1 MKENDTESS
10 RPIRNVFALGFV
22 SFFTDISSEMIF
34 SLLPTFIL
42 ELPGSNRAIL
52 GLIEG
57 VSEALSYGLRAVSGF
72 FSDKFRKRKLV
83 VLAGYAFSNVVKPL
97 FAVAQSAT
105 DALIIRVADRVG
117 KAVRTAPR
125 DALLSESISE
135 KRRGTAFGLHRT
147 LDQAGAIIGPLVAS
161 ALLLLLGLTVRTVF
175 WISFIPGSIALLIL
189 LFLVQEHIGKT
200 TEKFKLLTGV
210 RTVLKG
216 SFSLL
221 LVVVAVFSLGAFNFS
236 FILLNAKEAGISD
249 PLIPLVYAVVNVAH
263 TVIAIPAGVLSDKI
277 GKERVLLTGY
287 GIFLVTSL
295 LILLSPKIEV
305 YAYIIALIFGIYIGI
320 IETIQRALI
329 PKYAESSLR
338 GTAYGLYYLVV
349 GIAFFIANTV
359 VGALWQYFGSST
371 VAAYSMALSF
381 IAIIGMLF
389 LFNYQKRK
397 FSEAKTQ

>member
-10 RPIRNVFALGFV
+10 SSIRNVFALGFV

-97 FAVAQSAT
+97 FAVAQSAIDT
-105 DALIIRVADRVG
+105 LIIRVADRVG

-135 KRRGTAFGLHRT
+135 KHRGTAFGLHRT

-161 ALLLLLGLTVRTVF
+161 ALLLLLGLTIRTVF
-175 WISFIPGSIALLIL
+175 WFSFIPGSIALLIL
-189 LFLVQEHIGKT
+189 LFLVQEHVGKT
-200 TEKFKLLTGV
+200 TGKFKLLTGV

-216 SFSLL
+216 SFPLL

-236 FILLNAKEAGISD
+236 FIFLNA
-249 PLIPLVYAVVNVAH
+249 
-263 TVIAIPAGVLSDKI
+263 
-277 GKERVLLTGY
+277 
-287 GIFLVTSL
+287 
-295 LILLSPKIEV
+295 
-305 YAYIIALIFGIYIGI
+305 
-320 IETIQRALI
+320 
-329 PKYAESSLR
+329 
-338 GTAYGLYYLVV
+338 
-349 GIAFFIANTV
+349 
-359 VGALWQYFGSST
+359 
-371 VAAYSMALSF
+371 
-381 IAIIGMLF
+381 
-389 LFNYQKRK
+389 
-397 FSEAKTQ
+397 